1 MAAFRWIKRILIV
14 MLMLQFIAQTE
25 TQRTFLTVRGGNEVT
40 LPCGNRRDT
49 HDESDETI
57 WLFNH
62 RQTSETRELVKL
74 GNSHREMK
82 TISDRVSVTANG
94 SLLLR
99 DVREDDVG
107 QYRCQ
112 WIRSH
117 QVHHFVVDLSVIK
130 ITEQKNP
137 DKVTLFCS
145 VLEYNDCV
153 HEVKWLYEGKEEKPS
168 DMEISPHSCSATV
181 TFPTS
186 HLHQK
191 LDINQSLTCTVTNSV
206 TKSVQ
211 LFPVS
216 PQSSE
221 ENQTKTTKGDKTTNS
236 ADFPPASFPWRYII
250 VPLCLAM
257 VLMAVLVIIRWNRN
271 KGNKTQTEDIMVP
284 QNKAATKQDL
294 NPETSVGPETSQN
307 TIEPEDGL
315 SYASINFKK
324 SKKKT
329 GNVLETV
336 IYSAVGTSSSSAGVS
351 SDTDCL
357 YSAVNKK

>member
-1 MAAFRWIKRILIV
+1 MAAFGHINISFLLTLIL
-14 MLMLQFIAQTE
+14 LSKAQSESQSTNH
-25 TQRTFLTVRGGNEVT
+25 TVRVGSEVT
-40 LPCGNRRDT
+40 MPCGNRTDTEDKSDQTLWIFRNRRDRK
-49 HDESDETI
+49 ETT
-57 WLFNH
+57 LV
-62 RQTSETRELVKL
+62 ELP
-74 GNSHREMK
+74 NSHMEIK
-82 TISDRVSVTANG
+82 TMSDRLSVTANG
-94 SLLLR
+94 SLHLYN
-99 DVREDDVG
+99 VTEDDGG
-107 QYRCQ
+107 QYDCEWTTSGQKQR
-112 WIRSH
+112 
-117 QVHHFVVDLSVIK
+117 FVAHLSIIDMIELENPENVI
-130 ITEQKNP
+130 
-137 DKVTLFCS
+137 LFCS
-145 VLEYNDCV
+145 VLEYDACL
-153 HEVKWLYEGKEEKPS
+153 HEVKWLYEGKGEKPS
-168 DMEISPHSCSATV
+168 YMVIYPHSCSATV

-191 LDINQSLTCTVTNSV
+191 LEIYPFLTCNVTNSV
-206 TKSVQ
+206 TEAVE

-216 PQSSE
+216 PQVSE

-236 ADFPPASFPWRYII
+236 ADFPPASFPWWYII

-294 NPETSVGPETSQN
+294 NLETSVGPETSQN

>member
-25 TQRTFLTVRGGNEVT
+25 TQPTFLTVRGGNEVT
-40 LPCGNRRDT
+40 LPCGRDK

-57 WLFNH
+57 WLFND
-62 RQTSETRELVKL
+62 RQKSETRELVKL
-74 GNSHREMK
+74 GNYHREMK
-82 TISDRVSVTANG
+82 TISDRLSVTANG

-107 QYRCQ
+107 QYTCQ
-112 WIRSH
+112 LTRSGP
-117 QVHHFVVDLSVIK
+117 QYRFVVFLSVIK
-130 ITEQKNP
+130 FTELKNP
-137 DKVTLFCS
+137 DTVNLFCS
-145 VLEYNDCV
+145 VLEYDDCV
-153 HEVKWLYEGKEEKPS
+153 HEVKWLYERKEEKPS
-168 DMEISPHSCSATV
+168 DMEISPHACSATV

-191 LDINQSLTCTVTNSV
+191 LDINQSLTCKVTNTV

-211 LFPVS
+211 LFPFS
-216 PQSSE
+216 PQVSE
-221 ENQTKTTKGDKTTNS
+221 ENQTETTEEVDKTTNS
-236 ADFPPASFPWRYII
+236 ADFPSASFPWRYII

-294 NPETSVGPETSQN
+294 NQETSVCPEASHN
-307 TIEPEDGL
+307 TIESEDGL

-329 GNVLETV
+329 GNVPETV
-336 IYSAVGTSSSSAGVS
+336 IYSAVGTFSSSAGVS

-357 YSAVNKK
+357 YSTVNKK